1 MLGIWDNIWDNELAV
16 GGEQVQAASRQ
27 GCALGGNSPS
37 RDLPGLCL
45 IGGRA
50 ARRTLGSS
58 GQLGGFWGLLRL
70 GQAKPLHLRLCV
82 LGQQSDSSRA
92 QVAEHRRHH
101 ATVESLRPLGPSIL
115 AALFVSGANAEL
127 CCGPVFRGCTFKAS
141 RPVLCMCCVHCT
153 ETILHTSV
161 SNAL

>member
-1 MLGIWDNIWDNELAV
+1 MLGIWDNIWDNELVV

-37 RDLPGLCL
+37 WDLPGLCL
-45 IGGRA
+45 IGGA
-50 ARRTLGSS
+50 GSS
-58 GQLGGFWGLLRL
+58 PHFRLIRPIGWALGTVALGAGQTPSSEAVCAGA
-70 GQAKPLHLRLCV
+70 AKREF
-82 LGQQSDSSRA
+82 RA

-127 CCGPVFRGCTFKAS
+127 CCGRVFRGCTFKAS

>member
-45 IGGRA
+45 IGGA
-50 ARRTLGSS
+50 GSS
-58 GQLGGFWGLLRL
+58 PHFRLIRPIGWVLGTVALGAGQT
-70 GQAKPLHLRLCV
+70 LHLRLCV

>member
-27 GCALGGNSPS
+27 GGALGGNSPS

-45 IGGRA
+45 IGGA
-50 ARRTLGSS
+50 
-58 GQLGGFWGLLRL
+58 GQLAALWAHQANWVGSGTVAL
-70 GQAKPLHLRLCV
+70 GAGQTPSSEAVSAGAAKREFRV
-82 LGQQSDSSRA
+82 

-101 ATVESLRPLGPSIL
+101 ATVESLRPLGPSIR

-141 RPVLCMCCVHCT
+141 RPVLCMCCVHCI